1 MKELSGR
8 TAIITGAAR
17 GIGADLARGLSD
29 AGMKLVLLDLRAE
42 RGEALVTELGAECC
56 AFRVCDVADPAS
68 VEAAFAFADGFLGT
82 LDVLIHC
89 AGLDKPGF
97 AAEDIPLEAWELV
110 MGVSARGAFLTN
122 QQACRRMKAVG
133 RSGAGGWGGAIV
145 NFASLSGIRG
155 MGDRAAYSAAKGA
168 VLGWTRAAALAW
180 GKHDITVN
188 AIAPTMATEV
198 ALRYLEMIGPEE
210 RARMDEERLRT
221 TPMGGR
227 LGNAAEDLLPLVKL
241 LCGSGGRYMTG
252 QTFAVDGGRTML
264 GS

>member
-1 MKELSGR
+1 MNEHAGSNLAGR

-17 GIGADLARGLSD
+17 GIGADLARGLS
-29 AGMKLVLLDLRAE
+29 ASGMKLVLLDVRQP
-42 RGEALVTELGAECC
+42 RGEAVAAELGGAC
-56 AFRVCDVADPAS
+56 AFRPCDVADA
-68 VEAAFAFADGFLGT
+68 EAVAQAFAFADSFLGT

-122 QQACRRMKAVG
+122 QQACRRMKKE
-133 RSGAGGWGGAIV
+133 AGGRGGAII
-145 NFASLSGIRG
+145 NFASYSGIRG

-180 GKHDITVN
+180 GRHDITVN
-188 AIAPTMATEV
+188 AIAPTMSTDV
-198 ALRYLEMIGPEE
+198 ALRYLDTLSPEQ
-210 RARMDEERLRT
+210 RAWMDEERVRT

-227 LGNAAEDLLPLVKL
+227 LGVVTDDLLPLVRL
-241 LCGSGGRYMTG
+241 LCGPGGRYMTG
-252 QTFAVDGGRTML
+252 QTFAVDGGRTMV